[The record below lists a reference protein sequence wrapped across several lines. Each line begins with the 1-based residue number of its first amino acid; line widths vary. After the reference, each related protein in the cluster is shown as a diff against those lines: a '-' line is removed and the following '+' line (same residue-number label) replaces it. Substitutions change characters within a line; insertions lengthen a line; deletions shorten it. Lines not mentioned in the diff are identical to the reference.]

1 MKVRCKVNKTRNC
14 SSSWVYTENKHTW
27 LNVCEQLHFV
37 ASKLFYSVEEWAH
50 RSRIHFGAALV
61 IFSRTPQLSFFSK
74 AVVIRCHRR
83 PLICTLSLL
92 VQLST
97 IAASSKQLLFQSL
110 ISPTTR
116 KVFKLP
122 VLFFTHSPP
131 PTFQCL
137 VAPCRS
143 RCLENSRRNMQVYKK
158 VISLRQSVSTWVRFT
173 SRWMIRGA
181 TVPQC

>member
-1 MKVRCKVNKTRNC
+1 M
-14 SSSWVYTENKHTW
+14 
-27 LNVCEQLHFV
+27 LHFV
-37 ASKLFYSVEEWAH
+37 ASKLLYSVEEWAH
-50 RSRIHFGAALV
+50 RSRIHFGAAVV

-74 AVVIRCHRR
+74 AVVRCHRR

-92 VQLST
+92 VQLSP
-97 IAASSKQLLFQSL
+97 IATSSKQLLFQFL

-158 VISLRQSVSTWVRFT
+158 VISLRQSVSQYLSQIHNEVND
-173 SRWMIRGA
+173 SGCHSA
-181 TVPQC
+181 TVLNSMFDSVPRQCDY